1 MADLKSAGRK
11 LIFVCSRVNIPGFG
25 GQERVT
31 VKPVSCIGQVGAGAI
46 LEALAAGM
54 EGVTL
59 VGCPDGSCRH
69 EKGTEIAHTQ
79 VKLVQELLRQLGFA
93 PELVRFISGDPLTAV
108 EPAADFRSVPAVTEE
123 ISVPPAGFGPADFV
137 CLDCGRCAG
146 VCPVARTGIGFSPRR
161 LIQQQLEG
169 QGRVSTRALYAC
181 IGCDL
186 CSTVCPSGRSFA
198 RTVER
203 LRAVAYEHGS
213 APVLAHG
220 GIVQALGRIQ
230 ARSAVRQQRLLWLKP
245 ELQVADK
252 GETALFTGCLPYFQV
267 LFADLG
273 VNLLQ
278 TASNAIALLNQAGV
292 VPVLLQDEVC
302 CGHDLLWLGDRQN
315 ALRLA
320 RKNVE
325 LLKSAG
331 VRRVVFLCPECLH
344 TFRVE
349 YPELVGPTGLE
360 LLHIS
365 EFLVAAGW
373 KPPEREK
380 ESVSCRTVTYQDPCR
395 LGRQLGVYDA
405 PRQLITGISGMK
417 LVEMAHSRSQALCCG
432 GTQWL
437 ECGAAVRLL
446 QERRLA
452 EAQAT
457 GAELLVTACPRCDIH
472 LACARQRNAESEIK
486 ILNLIDL
493 LNYEG

>member
-1 MADLKSAGRK
+1 MADFTSAGRK
-11 LIFVCSRVNIPGFG
+11 LIFVCSRVSIPGFVG
-25 GQERVT
+25 YERVT

-46 LEALAAGM
+46 MDALAAGM
-54 EGVTL
+54 DGVTL
-59 VGCPDGSCRH
+59 IGCPDGSCRH
-69 EKGTEIAHTQ
+69 EKGTEVARGQ

-93 PELVRFISGDPLTAV
+93 PEAVRFISGDLVKAV
-108 EPAADFRSVPAVTEE
+108 EPAADYQTVPAITEE
-123 ISVPPAGFGPADFV
+123 LSLPPAGFGPADFV

-161 LIQQQLEG
+161 LIQQQLEW
-169 QGRVSTRALYAC
+169 QGRIQTRALYAC
-181 IGCDL
+181 VGCDL
-186 CSTVCPSGRSFA
+186 CSTVCPSGKSFA

-213 APVLAHG
+213 APVPAHG

-230 ARSAVRQQRLLWLKP
+230 ARSGVRQQRFLRLKP
-245 ELQVADK
+245 KLQVAEK

-273 VNLLQ
+273 VNLLE
-278 TASNAIALLNQAGV
+278 TANNAIALLNQVGV
-292 VPVLLQDEVC
+292 VPVLLPDEVC

-320 RKNVE
+320 RKNLE
-325 LLKSAG
+325 LFCSAG
-331 VRRVVFLCPECLH
+331 VRRVIFLCPECLH

-349 YPELVGPTGLE
+349 YPELVGSTGLE
-360 LLHIS
+360 LMHIT
-365 EFLVAAGW
+365 EFLVATGF
-373 KPPEREK
+373 KPLGRSK
-380 ESVSCRTVTYQDPCR
+380 SVSRSVTYQDPCR

-405 PRQLITGISGMK
+405 PRQLIAGISGLA

-472 LACARQRNAESEIK
+472 LACARQRNSESGIR
-486 ILNLIDL
+486 IVNLIDL
-493 LNYEG
+493 LVGNG

>member
-1 MADLKSAGRK
+1 MVDLTSTGRK
-11 LIFVCSRVNIPGFG
+11 LIFVCSRVGIPGFV

-31 VKPVSCIGQVGAGAI
+31 VRPVSCIGQVGAGAI

-59 VGCPDGSCRH
+59 IGCPDGSCRH
-69 EKGTEIAHTQ
+69 EKGSEIAHTQ
-79 VKLVQELLRQLGFA
+79 VKLAQELLRYLGLK
-93 PELVRFISGDPLTAV
+93 PELVRFISGDPVTAV
-108 EPAADFRSVPAVTEE
+108 EPGADSRPVPVMTEE
-123 ISVPPAGFGPADFV
+123 FSVPPAGFGPADFV

-169 QGRVSTRALYAC
+169 QGRIQTRALYAC

-213 APVLAHG
+213 VPVLAHG

-230 ARSAVRQQRLLWLKP
+230 ARSAVRQQRFGWLKP
-245 ELQVADK
+245 ELQVADR

-267 LFADLG
+267 LFGELR

-292 VPVLLQDEVC
+292 VPVLLPDEVC

-320 RKNVE
+320 RKNLE

-331 VRRVVFLCPECLH
+331 VRRVIFLCPECLH

-349 YPELVGPTGLE
+349 YPELAGPTGLE
-360 LLHIS
+360 LMHIT
-365 EFLVAAGW
+365 EFLVATGFN
-373 KPPEREK
+373 PPDRN
-380 ESVSCRTVTYQDPCR
+380 ESVSKTVTYQDPCR

-405 PRQLITGISGMK
+405 PRQLITGIPGVK
-417 LVEMAHSRSQALCCG
+417 LVEIVHSRSQALCCG

-457 GAELLVTACPRCDIH
+457 GAEMLVTACPRCDIH
-472 LACARQRNAESEIK
+472 LACARQRNSESAIR
-486 ILNLIDL
+486 IVNLIDL
-493 LNYEG
+493 LAGNG